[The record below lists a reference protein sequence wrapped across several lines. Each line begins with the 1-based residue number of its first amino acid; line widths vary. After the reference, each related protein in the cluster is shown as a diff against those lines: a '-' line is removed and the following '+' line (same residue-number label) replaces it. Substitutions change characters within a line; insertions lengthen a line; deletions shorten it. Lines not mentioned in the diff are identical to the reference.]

1 MRLLFSL
8 LFATSLFCS
17 NVNGQG
23 FEAGVFAGIA
33 NYKGELSPGSF
44 GGNLKQ
50 MHAAY
55 GGFARYNVNSF
66 VAVRFNVFGGKLS
79 AEDAKAITED
89 QKERNLSFRSNVL
102 EFGLTGEFNILGYQP
117 YNLERPFSPYVFAGI
132 NMFKFKPQ
140 AYYDNAWVDLR
151 PLGTEGQGLEQFPG
165 RKLYKQLDFSIP
177 FGVGVKYALT
187 DQWNVGLEFGAR
199 ATFTDYLDDVST
211 TYVDYDALLA
221 ANGMQSAELSNRS
234 TADVAVVAGS
244 QRGDDSNND
253 WYFMSGIFIS
263 YNFSDN
269 GLVGGRNRSKRK
281 RGCDF

>member
-8 LFATSLFCS
+8 LLATTLFS
-17 NVNGQG
+17 FNASAQG
-23 FEAGVFAGIA
+23 LEAGVFAGIA

-66 VAVRFNVFGGKLS
+66 VAVRFNVFAGKLS
-79 AEDAKAITED
+79 AEDAKAITEE
-89 QKERNLSFRSNVL
+89 QKARNLSFRSNVL
-102 EFGLTGEFNILGYQP
+102 EFGLTGEFNVLGYQP

-132 NMFKFKPQ
+132 SMFKFKPQ
-140 AYYDNAWVDLR
+140 AFYDNTWVDLR
-151 PLGTEGQGLEQFPG
+151 PLGTEGQGLEEFPG
-165 RKLYKQLDFSIP
+165 RKLYKQLDFAIP
-177 FGVGVKYALT
+177 FGAGVKYALT
-187 DQWNVGLEFGAR
+187 DQWNIGFEIGAR

-211 TYVDYDALLA
+211 TYVDYDRLLTE
-221 ANGMQSAELSNRS
+221 NGIESADLSNRS
-234 TADVAVVAGS
+234 GQDITPGTN
-244 QRGDDSNND
+244 RGDESNND
-253 WYFMSGIFIS
+253 WYFMSGISIS

-281 RGCDF
+281 AGCNF